1 MAAQPQQPIFPNELN
16 LALDRL
22 YARLITYVDA
32 RVEALIVQARIDK
45 QESIARDNELNNGIR
60 SLADALL
67 ILTQRVSNVETT
79 QQTIIDTLQNMQQ
92 QISDG
97 FAAQA
102 ERHNELMVRVERLER
117 GNKPPATD
125 WRQFWRQYPR
135 TMTNK

>member
-125 WRQFWRQYPR
+125 
-135 TMTNK
+135 